1 MPCQK
6 YMLSATES
14 YYEATAKRDIQFP
27 QLTENQS
34 ADVCVVGGGYTGLS
48 TALHLSQK
56 GYSVALLEA
65 ERVGF
70 GASGRNGGHVDAGPR
85 NDPEELEGR
94 VGAEKAQTLWN
105 MGVEASELVRD
116 LVDEHQIDCDYKA
129 GVLHVAAK
137 ASETDGYKAHVEK
150 LNEQYNYKH
159 IRYVEKQELPEMLGS
174 ERYHG
179 GTLDSAGAHLH
190 PLKYLL
196 GLAGVAHKCGVKI
209 YENSRV
215 TDFSGKD
222 TLTIKTTEGT
232 ITARYLVMGCNGY
245 LGNLSPKAAR
255 YIMPINNFVL
265 ATEPFSDAQARAL
278 IRDDVA
284 VSDSLFVINYWRMS
298 ADNRLVFGGG
308 ENYTKTFPSDI
319 KGFVRKRMLGVYP
332 QLENARI
339 DYGWGGTLGI
349 TMNRF
354 PSFGYVQPNI
364 LYAQGYSGH
373 GISTATYAG
382 KLMAGA
388 IDGHA
393 DKFNFISDVRVPMFP
408 GGTLLRW
415 PILALGMAY
424 YSLLDKL

>member
-1 MPCQK
+1 
-6 YMLSATES
+6 MLTAAES
-14 YYEATAKRDIQFP
+14 YYEATVSRDIQFSR
-27 QLTENQS
+27 LSEDLS
-34 ADVCVVGGGYTGLS
+34 VDVCVVGGGYTGVS
-48 TALHLSQK
+48 TSLHLARK

-85 NDPEELEGR
+85 NDPDELEQRLGK
-94 VGAEKAQTLWN
+94 EKARTLWD
-105 MGVEASELVRD
+105 MGVEASDLVRD
-116 LVDEHQIDCDYKA
+116 LVAENRIDCDYKT

-137 ASETDGYKAHVEK
+137 ANEVDEYKAHVDK
-150 LNEQYNYKH
+150 LNNEYDYGS
-159 IRYVEKQELPEMLGS
+159 IRYVDKSELPQMLGS

-179 GTLDSAGAHLH
+179 GTLDTGGAHLH

-196 GLAGVAHKCGVKI
+196 GLAKAAHERGVKI
-209 YENSRV
+209 FENSRV
-215 TDFSGKD
+215 SGFSGD
-222 TLTIKTTEGT
+222 SPVTVKTDRGNV
-232 ITARYLVMGCNGY
+232 TARYLVMGCNGY
-245 LGNLSPKAAR
+245 LGKLNPKAAR
-255 YIMPINNFVL
+255 YMMPINNFVL
-265 ATEPFSDAQARAL
+265 ATEPFSDEQARAL

-284 VSDSLFVINYWRMS
+284 VSDSLFVINYWRLS
-298 ADNRLVFGGG
+298 SDNRLVFGGG
-308 ENYTKTFPSDI
+308 ENYTQKFPGDI

-354 PSFGYVQPNI
+354 PSFGYMQPNI

-382 KLMAGA
+382 KLMAEA

-393 DKFNFISDVRVPMFP
+393 EKFNLISEVRVPMFP